1 MFYNQAFPQYSIN
14 RCLTILVRASF
25 IRTYTCLQQQAAAA
39 AAVLG
44 VLAPAPTPVVA
55 TQLQQQQLPTVL
67 APVPAHVTPTVN
79 ASTAAS
85 AVAARSCRRP
95 TRRMTSPSRLVG
107 SSCPDLAVTSPGAA
121 CARST
126 SSDLPNFP
134 FLFRFCSCSSSS
146 CPRSPPFVPLFIY
159 LSIHSF
165 THSFI
170 FPLSIYSS
178 YFLPNDEFFVVVVV
192 ITT

>member
-1 MFYNQAFPQYSIN
+1 M
-14 RCLTILVRASF
+14 RASF

-44 VLAPAPTPVVA
+44 VLAPPRPRWW
-55 TQLQQQQLPTVL
+55 LPSYSNSSCRPCWHRPRLTS
-67 APVPAHVTPTVN
+67 PRQWN
-79 ASTAAS
+79 ASTATS

-107 SSCPDLAVTSPGAA
+107 SSCPDLAATNPGAA
-121 CARST
+121 CARSP

-178 YFLPNDEFFVVVVV
+178 YFLHNDEFFVVVVV
-192 ITT
+192 ITTWDRAGGR